1 MFKKIC
7 SLVAL
12 FTIVSPAVAW
22 EVFDRVV
29 AVVNDTPII
38 QSELYRRYQIITK
51 KQNPKNIQELNPVLD
66 NLIEKA
72 LIEQEAREQAIIV
85 SDEKV
90 MSHISKV
97 MKAQHINSL
106 DNFKKIIEE
115 REGITF
121 AEYYEEVRQSLL
133 TEMLVSLA
141 IGVSPPSQ
149 EEAYQWYKENKNKL
163 GYEVNIKQIMIR
175 PKSNSFSEEKR
186 VSDTMKQL
194 RERLMKG
201 ESFEK
206 LAQQYSEDITAKSGG
221 DMGWIP
227 LAELDPYLA
236 NVAFKMKKNG
246 EISEIIKSQSGYH
259 IIKFIASRPVTFE
272 NIQDKIM
279 SFLYQRNMAD
289 QFKKWILNK
298 RLQSDIKI
306 YLENYKES

>member
-1 MFKKIC
+1 MYKKIC
-7 SLVAL
+7 SLIIVVI
-12 FTIVSPAVAW
+12 TIAPANAW

-29 AVVNDTPII
+29 AVVNDTAII

-51 KQNPKNIQELNPVLD
+51 KQYPKNIQELNPILD

-90 MSHISKV
+90 MSHILNV

-106 DNFKKIIEE
+106 DTFKKIIEE
-115 REGITF
+115 KEGITYQ
-121 AEYYEEVRQSLL
+121 EYFEEVRQSLL

-149 EEAYQWYKENKNKL
+149 EEALKWYKENKNKL

-175 PKSNSFSEEKR
+175 PKNDSFAEEKR
-186 VSDTMKQL
+186 VSELMKQL

-206 LAQQYSEDITAKSGG
+206 LAIQYSEDITAKSGG

-227 LAELDPYLA
+227 LAELDPYIA
-236 NVAFKMKKNG
+236 NAAFKMKKNG
-246 EISEIIKSQSGYH
+246 EISEVIKSESGYH
-259 IIKFIASRPVTFE
+259 IIKFIGSRPVTFE
-272 NIQDKIM
+272 NIQDRIL
-279 SFLYQRNMAD
+279 SLLYQRNMAE
-289 QFKKWILNK
+289 QFKKWILTK